1 VKPIWLTQTT
11 ARQILERPDG
21 YSNISLNLGI
31 STAGVRKEYKNLYI
45 GDNIISLNSVE
56 RIASERAGIYILDLE
71 TESMKLLSGSHEGV
85 YYALIPT
92 NTAPTIM
99 ISGIQMH
106 KRDDPWDDAM
116 RKVKSVIRAGDW
128 VFDTC
133 GGLSYTSQNC
143 LFQGA
148 AVVVS
153 SEPNPYVRQLRHSNP
168 WSGRWSSE
176 GLIDH
181 AIKAQSLIKEIG
193 TRSMDCVIHDPPRFS
208 LAGELYGA
216 RFYSSLHRIL
226 RKGGR
231 LFHYTGVPYE
241 KRRGKSFVYGV
252 ARRLSEAGFAT
263 TWDDSTKGFICRAK

>member
-11 ARQILERPDG
+11 AHQILDKPDG
-21 YSNISLNLGI
+21 YFNISLNLGI
-31 STAGVRKEYKNLYI
+31 SVTRIKKEYENVCMEEKI
-45 GDNIISLNSVE
+45 VSLDIVK
-56 RIASERAGIYILDLE
+56 RIASGRSGIYILDLE
-71 TESMKLLSGSHEGV
+71 TESMTVLSGSHEGV

-106 KRDDPWDDAM
+106 KRDDPWDDAR
-116 RKVKSVIRAGDW
+116 RKVKSVIRTGDW

-133 GGLSYTSQNC
+133 GGLSYTAQCC

-153 SEPNPYVRQLRHSNP
+153 SEPNPYVRRLRRSNP
-168 WSGRWSSE
+168 WSRRWSSE
-176 GLIDH
+176 GLINH
-181 AIKAQSLIKEIG
+181 ATTAQSLIEEID

-216 RFYSSLHRIL
+216 RFYTSLHRIL

-241 KRRGKSFVYGV
+241 KRRGKSFVHGV
-252 ARRLSEAGFAT
+252 ARRLSEVGFT
-263 TWDDSTKGFICRAK
+263 STWDDSTKGLICRAK